1 MRLLVMLK
9 RKDNRFPNLTRTA
22 FGQNEHA
29 VGVVAAEYIGP
40 SDSEATQARVSW
52 YGQSVWSSMNSDP
65 ILTHYFSNS

>member
-29 VGVVAAEYIGP
+29 VGVVASEYNLGP
-40 SDSEATQARVSW
+40 SDSEAAQASAFW
-52 YGQSVWSSMNSDP
+52 YGQSV
-65 ILTHYFSNS
+65 